1 MRYVFLLCLTLA
13 TRSNGTS
20 ATLSKFHFPLAS
32 FSSSSSTPPSS
43 PTASAFVK
51 LPSVSLPISSLPP
64 ASAYNRPLHF
74 WENMICGAVS
84 RSVSQTIMHPANTMK
99 TILQSRTSSSHAAS
113 IGLAEGSKVTLRQLM
128 KFKNLKLLT
137 RGAGAQFC
145 LSVPHGAVNFATL
158 EYTRRLLSKHVAA
171 KYAGPG
177 LDFLSSGIATFIC
190 STVSTP
196 QMMITDNIMAGTY
209 SNLFTAVKGLSG
221 SKGIG
226 GFYTGWLPGITG
238 KIPSYGMTWVFFQ
251 QLKEFQVSQNRERS
265 HNREW
270 SHNHAH
276 THSKN

>member
-1 MRYVFLLCLTLA
+1 
-13 TRSNGTS
+13 
-20 ATLSKFHFPLAS
+20 
-32 FSSSSSTPPSS
+32 
-43 PTASAFVK
+43 
-51 LPSVSLPISSLPP
+51 
-64 ASAYNRPLHF
+64 
-74 WENMICGAVS
+74 
-84 RSVSQTIMHPANTMK
+84 MHPANTMK